1 MNVLRAELN
10 GGASPLFWSVLS
22 SIGWLFCHR
31 RPEEVKAQK
40 PGKAVRIKTGTA
52 K

>member
-1 MNVLRAELN
+1 MVVPL
-10 GGASPLFWSVLS
+10 PLFWSLPS

-40 PGKAVRIKTGTA
+40 LSKAVTIKTSTA